1 MTYDLYIGD
10 QTYSSWSM
18 RGWLM
23 LRAFDLP
30 FNAHMVGL
38 YDGTMTEDL
47 ADLAPARLVPVL
59 RTKAGHVVQ
68 DTLAM
73 GETLH
78 EENPQAGLLPTDPA
92 QRALARGMVAEMHSG
107 FGALRSACPMNLE
120 HSWQDF
126 EPNADVQKDV
136 ARIEALWAM
145 AFEMSRSDTW
155 LFGTYTLADVFY
167 APIAARLA
175 GYGIKIG
182 DQAQGYVMRHL
193 NHDLFQEWRAE
204 GLKKSYDK
212 RPYRLDLEE
221 APWPV

>member
-30 FNAHMVGL
+30 FKAHMVGL
-38 YDGTMTEDL
+38 YDGTMAADL

-59 RTKAGHVVQ
+59 RTAAGHVVQ

-78 EENPQAGLLPTDPA
+78 EENPDAGLWPKDPA
-92 QRALARGMVAEMHSG
+92 QRALARGITAEMHSG

-120 HSWQDF
+120 HAWDGF
-126 EPNADVQKDV
+126 EPSADVQKDV
-136 ARIEALWAM
+136 ARIEELWAM
-145 AFEMSRSDTW
+145 AFDMSGSDAW
-155 LFGTYTLADVFY
+155 LFGDYSLADVFY

-175 GYGIKIG
+175 GYGITIG
-182 DQAQGYVMRHL
+182 DQAAAYVNRHL
-193 NHDLFQEWRAE
+193 THELFQEWRAE
-204 GLKKSYDK
+204 GLKKSYDT
-212 RPYRLDLEE
+212 RPYRLNLPE